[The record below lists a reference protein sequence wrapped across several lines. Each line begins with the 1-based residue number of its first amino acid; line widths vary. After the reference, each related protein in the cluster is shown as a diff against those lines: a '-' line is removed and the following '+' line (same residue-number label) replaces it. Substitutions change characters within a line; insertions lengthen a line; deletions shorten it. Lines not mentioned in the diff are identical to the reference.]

1 MSNLSLADK
10 KYLDNALRLEK
21 GFIIRF
27 NRESFTEFFQ
37 NFGIDIY
44 NDKYLIYGTSMTDR
58 LHAFWQLENNK
69 LVAMTL
75 LEIAALFRNREL
87 AIPMNVKFSL
97 EIEKIA
103 NKLLMYPTLKMGA
116 NEYMTNKIESDDMKI
131 VIRPEIYE
139 HINIYLNNGDYY
151 HAVEESY
158 KIVRQ
163 KLKNLT
169 GEEQA
174 HKAFSDNNLENIF
187 GYTPENETVKDFCE
201 GVKYLNMAIQKFRN
215 EKAHTPAKALDR
227 NLAIHYISMASLA
240 YQLVSQKEN
249 I

>member
-116 NEYMTNKIESDDMKI
+116 NEYMTNKIESDDIKI

-169 GEEQA
+169 GE
-174 HKAFSDNNLENIF
+174 
-187 GYTPENETVKDFCE
+187 
-201 GVKYLNMAIQKFRN
+201 
-215 EKAHTPAKALDR
+215 
-227 NLAIHYISMASLA
+227 
-240 YQLVSQKEN
+240 
-249 I
+249 